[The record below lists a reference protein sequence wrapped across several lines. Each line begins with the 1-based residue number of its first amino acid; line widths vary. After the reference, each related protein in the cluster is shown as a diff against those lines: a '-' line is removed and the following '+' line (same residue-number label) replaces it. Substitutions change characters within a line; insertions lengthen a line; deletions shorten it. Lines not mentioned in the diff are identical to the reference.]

1 MKRILL
7 AVMLGTSLLGF
18 AQSSR
23 EKTKEIIKEQIV
35 DKIKGYK
42 LTDLV
47 PYSKDGKEWALMD
60 VKSRKILTDFVL
72 RSPSTF
78 NPDLHVDIY
87 IYIEG
92 YGYGSYVMISPDYT
106 IRPAMFETGVEP
118 YWPSKGVESME
129 GLGFQMDEKGEMTKL
144 NFKYRYFSNP
154 ILYKGEYYAVVKQEE
169 KKILINQKGEE
180 LKEFHF
186 ESMEELHYKDKES
199 GESIFYVKDLD
210 GKKGLITILGK
221 KKLYGELMNN
231 FTKYD
236 IVLGYVVQKDNDY
249 SHEIKKSGVV
259 DLVTQEWLIKP
270 QEKYKIYDIIYTSSE
285 KIKKYDETD
294 RNKAT
299 VYFLAT
305 DKSGQHFVLDI
316 KGNPILPKN

>member
-7 AVMLGTSLLGF
+7 AIMLGTSVLGF
-18 AQSSR
+18 AQSN
-23 EKTKEIIKEQIV
+23 KEIAQKYVI

-106 IRPAMFETGVEP
+106 IRPARFETGVEP
-118 YWPSKGVESME
+118 YWPLRGVESME
-129 GLGFQMDEKGEMTKL
+129 EPGFQMDEKGEMTKL
-144 NFKYRYFSNP
+144 NFKYRSFSNP

-210 GKKGLITILGK
+210 GKKGFMTISGK
-221 KKLYGELMNN
+221 KKLYGEIMND
-231 FTKYD
+231 FTIYNP
-236 IVLGYVVQKDNDY
+236 VLGYSVQKDSQDLN
-249 SHEIKKSGVV
+249 EVKKSGVI
-259 DLVTQEWLIKP
+259 DLTTQEWLIKP
-270 QEKYKIYDIIYTSSE
+270 QEKYKIYRVKYTSSE
-285 KIKKYDETD
+285 EINEKNIQD
-294 RNKAT
+294 RDKVT
-299 VYFLAT
+299 IYFLAT
-305 DKSGQHFVLDI
+305 DQSGQRFVLDI
-316 KGNPILPKN
+316 NGNPILPKN